1 MKLARFA
8 PLALLLALGG
18 VSLAGAARAENVQLP
33 QLTSTPAALTITTA
47 GTFQSVLA
55 ANVNRH
61 GCTIQNTSADTE
73 YVFFGANASATTS
86 NALQL
91 SPGASVSCAGNG
103 VVLTDN
109 VSMTSKVT
117 NGATA
122 VLVWQ

>member
-1 MKLARFA
+1 MKLR
-8 PLALLLALGG
+8 PLALLALCA
-18 VSLAGAARAENVQLP
+18 VICAAPAAAENVQLP
-33 QLTSTPAALTITTA
+33 QLTSTEAALTMTTA

-55 ANVNRH
+55 ANLARH

-73 YVFFGANASATTS
+73 YVYFGANASATTA

-91 SPGASVSCAGNG
+91 PPGAAITCSSNG

-122 VLVWQ
+122 ALVWQ

>member
-1 MKLARFA
+1 MKLR
-8 PLALLLALGG
+8 PLALLALC
-18 VSLAGAARAENVQLP
+18 AGFAVGAPARAVNVQLP
-33 QLTSTPAALTITTA
+33 QLTSTPAAVTIVTA
-47 GTFQSVLA
+47 GTFQSVLS
-55 ANVNRH
+55 ANLNRH

-73 YVFFGANASATTS
+73 YVYFGANASATTA

-91 SPGASVSCAGNG
+91 PPGASVSCSSDG

-122 VLVWQ
+122 ALVWQ